1 MANEERNIK
10 HECAEYAYQSVED
23 IINLNNEDIQKKYR
37 SEVMSTGARIK
48 GSGLMQTL
56 AFYSSKDE
64 PHFLKLTLHLLK
76 WILKDEQVNGKS
88 LNTEKWDED
97 KEQTMKIFSFLLNKT
112 DGEMIYYT
120 QMALDVTEWLKRF
133 SDARLK
139 E

>member
-1 MANEERNIK
+1 MANIERNII
-10 HECAEYAYQSVED
+10 HECAEYAYRCVED
-23 IINLNNEDIQKKYR
+23 IMNRNEDIQKKYR
-37 SEVMSTGARIK
+37 SEVMSTGTRIK

-56 AFYSSKDE
+56 AFYCSKDE
-64 PHFLKLTLHLLK
+64 LHFLKLTLHLLK

-97 KEQTMKIFSFLLNKT
+97 KEQMMKIFSFLLNKP
-112 DGEMIYYT
+112 DDEMIYYT

>member
-1 MANEERNIK
+1 
-10 HECAEYAYQSVED
+10 
-23 IINLNNEDIQKKYR
+23 
-37 SEVMSTGARIK
+37 
-48 GSGLMQTL
+48 MQTL